1 MGILLLDARK
11 STLTMAKI
19 LLTGGSG
26 FLGKALLEH
35 SSFYNVISIGR
46 TCPKNCFDHEFIE
59 LNSSNDYAKILQNI
73 DVIVHAA
80 GRAHVMKESAK
91 NPRGA
96 YREINTFATLN
107 LAKQA
112 ADLGVKRFVFI
123 STIKVLGEKT
133 IGVNRFRH
141 DDDPAPFDDYAISK
155 NEAEIGLK
163 ELCSG
168 SNMEFVIIRPPLIYG
183 PGVKGNFASLMSI
196 MSLPLPLP
204 FARIQNK
211 RSLVSL
217 DNIVDLIA
225 KCLEDPRA
233 QNQTFLV
240 SDDNDLSTSE
250 LFSLIAEAKGT
261 KINLFKMPEGF
272 LRTLFCI
279 LGMRSTYE
287 RLYTSMRVD
296 ISHTKKQ
303 LGWFPINHPRK
314 AIQKCLEK
322 NI

>member
-1 MGILLLDARK
+1 M
-11 STLTMAKI
+11 TKI

-26 FLGKALLEH
+26 FLGTALLGH
-35 SSFYNVISIGR
+35 SSFFNVTSIGR
-46 TCPKNCFDHEFIE
+46 TCPKKCFTHEFMD
-59 LNSSNDYAKILQNI
+59 LNSTNDYTKVLQNI

-80 GRAHVMKESAK
+80 GRAHVMKESSK
-91 NPRGA
+91 DPRRA
-96 YREINTFATLN
+96 YREINTFASLN

-112 ADLGVKRFVFI
+112 ADAGVKRFVFI

-133 IGVNRFRH
+133 LGVNRFRH
-141 DDDPAPFDDYAISK
+141 DDDPAPFDNYAISK

-163 ELCSG
+163 ELCSK
-168 SNMEFVIIRPPLIYG
+168 SSMEFVIIRPPLIYG
-183 PGVKGNFASLMSI
+183 PGVKGNFASLLSI

-204 FARIQNK
+204 FAGIQNK

-225 KCLEDPRA
+225 NCLEDPRA
-233 QNQTFLV
+233 KNQTFLV

-250 LFSLIAEAKGT
+250 LLSLIAIAKGRRG
-261 KINLFKMPEGF
+261 NLFKIPKAI
-272 LRTLFCI
+272 LRSVFFI
-279 LGMRSTYE
+279 LGKKSTYE

-303 LGWFPINHPRK
+303 LGWLPISCPMEV
-314 AIQKCLEK
+314 IQKCFE
-322 NI
+322 